1 MVVLFFALNLLN
13 LYTQNQSASWSQGGP
28 AVWPRCAS
36 RLLSLR
42 RVPSRLEQ
50 RTRQLSFRSLA
61 KCLDAFFHIGPFSFF
76 FFLIILSCP
85 TGFSHCLHLDL
96 WTLETLLWGDCQAP
110 VMRLCL
116 EQLPSNLR
124 GAAAPGRGGPQL
136 SSVSFQEGGHTSF
149 YFQAVTQSLV
159 IYLSKS
165 PTCIFGPW
173 DPGVFPPSGLHRCWT
188 QSPMPV
194 VSASLPTLGFHS
206 VSRPHR
212 CSPCF

>member
-1 MVVLFFALNLLN
+1 MEPRRARGLASVRLSPPVTPEGPLPSGTADTSALFPF
-13 LYTQNQSASWSQGGP
+13 TCQMPGCFFSH
-28 AVWPRCAS
+28 R
-36 RLLSLR
+36 
-42 RVPSRLEQ
+42 
-50 RTRQLSFRSLA
+50 
-61 KCLDAFFHIGPFSFF
+61 AFLIF

-212 CSPCF
+212 CSSCF

>member
-1 MVVLFFALNLLN
+1 MEPRRARGLASVRLSPPVTPEGPLPSGTADTSALFPF
-13 LYTQNQSASWSQGGP
+13 TCQMPGCFFSH
-28 AVWPRCAS
+28 R
-36 RLLSLR
+36 
-42 RVPSRLEQ
+42 
-50 RTRQLSFRSLA
+50 
-61 KCLDAFFHIGPFSFF
+61 AFLIF
-76 FFLIILSCP
+76 FFLNILSCP

-116 EQLPSNLR
+116 GQLPSNLR

-212 CSPCF
+212 CSSCF